1 MKQKSL
7 TNKKGEVRTLTRKD
21 FRSMKPINEVLPKS
35 LVETIAKRKR
45 GERGEQKSPKK
56 IPMSI
61 RISPMVVKHFKSIG
75 PGWQAE
81 INSVL
86 EGHVKRC
93 TARKKHDAHT
103 GTTTKSYAR

>member
-7 TNKKGEVRTLTRKD
+7 TNKKGEVRTLTKKD
-21 FRSMKPINEVLPKS
+21 FKSMRPINEVLPKAL
-35 LVETIAKRKR
+35 LVVIAKRKR
-45 GERGEQKSPKK
+45 GERGEQKAPKK

-61 RISPMVVKHFKSIG
+61 RISPIVVKHFKSIG
-75 PGWQAE
+75 PGWQAK

-93 TARKKHDAHT
+93 TAKGKHPVHT
-103 GTTTKSYAR
+103 GTKSHTR

>member
-1 MKQKSL
+1 MKQKPL

-21 FRSMKPINEVLPKS
+21 FKSMRSIDEVLPKA
-35 LVETIAKRKR
+35 LVETISKRKR

-56 IPMSI
+56 VPTSI
-61 RISPMVVKHFKSIG
+61 RISPVVIKHFKSTG
-75 PGWQAE
+75 PGWQAK

-93 TARKKHDAHT
+93 TAKGKHVAHAGSKGHT
-103 GTTTKSYAR
+103 R